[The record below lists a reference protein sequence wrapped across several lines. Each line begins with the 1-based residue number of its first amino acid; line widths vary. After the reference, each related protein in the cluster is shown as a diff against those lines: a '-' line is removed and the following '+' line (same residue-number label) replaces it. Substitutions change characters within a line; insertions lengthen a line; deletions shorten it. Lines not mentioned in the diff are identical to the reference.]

1 MSAEQNLPENAVSVP
16 PAETEKTE
24 AEIISEEEIVPETEE
39 LAETS
44 EPEKPPEDEETE
56 SSEDDEPPDVPKAHP
71 PPFDDSYKSEDR
83 EAEALSD
90 EVIDGIE

>member
-1 MSAEQNLPENAVSVP
+1 MTAEQNLPENAVPVP
-16 PAETEKTE
+16 SSEAEKTE

-39 LAETS
+39 VTETS

>member
-1 MSAEQNLPENAVSVP
+1 MP
-16 PAETEKTE
+16 ETEK
-24 AEIISEEEIVPETEE
+24 A
-39 LAETS
+39 AETS

-83 EAEALSD
+83 EADALSD
-90 EVIDGIE
+90 EVIDKLE